1 MTATLAPASKMVKF
15 PAPTD
20 PVAVPEMACPTTLDS
35 NSPREL
41 LPKMPATPAPA
52 KQPDSWSAP
61 TKSVDVRT
69 MAFQSKLVLQSRKG
83 MVAMTAPAKP
93 MVRWSAPLNPRP
105 ANAHTMAILWTLVQL
120 FRMVVTLASVN
131 HLEQLVAPIT
141 LVIVNTWAKPC
152 NLGKLS

>member
-1 MTATLAPASKMVKF
+1 
-15 PAPTD
+15 
-20 PVAVPEMACPTTLDS
+20 
-35 NSPREL
+35 
-41 LPKMPATPAPA
+41 
-52 KQPDSWSAP
+52 
-61 TKSVDVRT
+61 
-69 MAFQSKLVLQSRKG
+69 MAFQSKVVLQSRKG

-93 MVRWSAPLNPRP
+93 MVRWSAPLNLRP

-131 HLEQLVAPIT
+131 HLEQSVAPIT